1 MVPFCHSWSQLV
13 LPTLSFLTLCAHIC
27 FSTPVVAKRGT
38 GINSFNAFTV
48 WSVDVVPACLSLE
61 LWCYG
66 ARPGTPL
73 AGTKSMRQGLWTA
86 LNCHLPMSRLFYV
99 LSLLCFPLKPE
110 DLAYDYPSLRDVW
123 RIKKLMQLQAKVSQ
137 TDTRL
142 ITLNWEPKEF
152 QNNVLNIRSV
162 ACLTVIVLK
171 QIYAHFQKPQ
181 HDWKNTAF
189 HFLVVSAF
197 RGGLYCHYFPHFII
211 FTGIKEKQKKYPTW
225 VFKHRNISLL
235 KRVM

>member
-27 FSTPVVAKRGT
+27 FSIPVVAKRGT

-171 QIYAHFQKPQ
+171 QIDLCSLPKASTWLKKHSISFPGSFSFQRWPLLSLFSP
-181 HDWKNTAF
+181 F
-189 HFLVVSAF
+189 HNFYRNKRKAKEVSHMSF
-197 RGGLYCHYFPHFII
+197 
-211 FTGIKEKQKKYPTW
+211 
-225 VFKHRNISLL
+225 
-235 KRVM
+235 